1 MAGIKVPQH
10 EIFKISTDKLKHS
23 KWDLTI
29 TRKEAFVNEELVP
42 LFQGEV
48 FRAIKR
54 IVGDSHIDYT
64 QYIMALE
71 VNKEKDFFRA
81 CKKGF
86 KVNGKSF
93 KRFVGTTGGLKS
105 NTVLFVSEDIYDKLY
120 EISECGRDKTVP
132 IIPAK
137 LEAYRALFCSASQ
150 RIISPNKILVVS
162 DCITQYYDDVIKL
175 DDGNNEV
182 EPMMIV
188 LKNELLEN
196 NSSDGYN
203 LCTIGYMEKV
213 ANVLGLDYI
222 PSGVCLRN
230 AWLKGMLYPFPIAE
244 FFDKYMNG
252 NYIVKDIWGND
263 IDIREVEMILTE
275 SSLKLWNSYKSIDD
289 YVENYKKYGYEFA
302 VTKISPHKLEDERA
316 VNYQYLQSYY
326 FSDEDIQELC
336 EPTVKFLKDSMC
348 GDYQSTLKFLGING
362 NLNDNSWQQALGISE
377 YMMSDPY
384 IICLLYTSDAAD
396 E

>member
-10 EIFKISTDKLKHS
+10 EIFKISTDKLRHS

-71 VNKEKDFFRA
+71 VNKEKDFLRA

-86 KVNGKSF
+86 KMNGKSF
-93 KRFVGTTGGLKS
+93 KRFVGTTGGLKN
-105 NTVLFVSEDIYDKLY
+105 NTVLFVSEDLYDKLY

-175 DDGNNEV
+175 DRD
-182 EPMMIV
+182 
-188 LKNELLEN
+188 
-196 NSSDGYN
+196 
-203 LCTIGYMEKV
+203 
-213 ANVLGLDYI
+213 
-222 PSGVCLRN
+222 R
-230 AWLKGMLYPFPIAE
+230 
-244 FFDKYMNG
+244 
-252 NYIVKDIWGND
+252 
-263 IDIREVEMILTE
+263 
-275 SSLKLWNSYKSIDD
+275 KS
-289 YVENYKKYGYEFA
+289 V
-302 VTKISPHKLEDERA
+302 V
-316 VNYQYLQSYY
+316 
-326 FSDEDIQELC
+326 
-336 EPTVKFLKDSMC
+336 
-348 GDYQSTLKFLGING
+348 
-362 NLNDNSWQQALGISE
+362 
-377 YMMSDPY
+377 
-384 IICLLYTSDAAD
+384 
-396 E
+396 